1 MSSIL
6 IWFWLIIGVL
16 IFLMAFLKDTPSTKK
31 TYRLLALLFVITLPF
46 TATSWL
52 SALNSALLYSILAI
66 GLNLLLGNAGQI
78 SLGHAAFYALGAYA
92 TAILSVKLGVPVII
106 SIIIGAIGVSILAF
120 IMGTP
125 ILRLRGH
132 FLGIATLGLHIIV
145 ENIIKK
151 ELKHMFPGATV
162 PIKYTVTAMVDSIN
176 YGLREKLAYWD
187 YLSQYGDSKPFI
199 YNYLQDIAANAPAIA
214 GFFLTLVILYLIVL
228 MVRNLLKTKVG
239 RALGAIRDSEVA
251 ARTLGVNIALYK
263 NIAFGLSAF
272 IAGVAGGIFAI
283 TIGTVDEA
291 SFMLV
296 VSLYVLAMIVIGG
309 IATIQGSII
318 GATLYQ
324 LLDMKIIK
332 TLLPQKYQALAL
344 AIMGIAVILM
354 IIFAPKGIVYMLY
367 QLKLKMLQ
375 KKSGLKNK

>member
-1 MSSIL
+1 MSAIL
-6 IWFWLIIGVL
+6 VWIWLIIGVVL
-16 IFLMAFLKDTPSTKK
+16 FLMAFIKDTPSTKK
-31 TYRLLALLFVITLPF
+31 TYKLLAFLFVITLPF

-52 SALNSALLYSILAI
+52 SALNSALLYSILAM

-92 TAILSVKLGVPVII
+92 TAILSVKAGVPILI
-106 SIIIGAIGVSILAF
+106 SIILGGISVSILAF
-120 IMGTP
+120 IIGTP
-125 ILRLRGH
+125 ILRLKGH
-132 FLGIATLGLHIIV
+132 FLGIATLGLHIVV
-145 ENIIKK
+145 ENIIKN

-162 PIKYTVTAMVDSIN
+162 PIKYTVTSMVDSIN
-176 YGLREKLAYWD
+176 YALREKLAYWD
-187 YLSQYGDSKPFI
+187 YVSLTSGTKPFI
-199 YNYLQDIAANAPAIA
+199 FNYLQDIASNIPAIA
-214 GFFLTLVILYLIVL
+214 GFFITLLVLYLIVL

-239 RALGAIRDSEVA
+239 RALGGIRDSEVA

-272 IAGVAGGIFAI
+272 IAGIAGGIFAI

-291 SFMLV
+291 SFMLT

-309 IATIQGSII
+309 VGTIQGSII

-332 TLLPQKYQALAL
+332 TILPQKYQALAL

-367 QLKLKMLQ
+367 QFKLKIMQ
-375 KKSGLKNK
+375 KKSGFVKK